1 MEKVSIKLSICND
14 YNIVLPPWYPPLS
27 NQKERNKQSNGK
39 WKLVMKRLID
49 FPLTFPINPKRCGL
63 FGVVEVEIAAS
74 GGRQSGQGPD
84 EKKSIKNLEIGNF

>member
-49 FPLTFPINPKRCGL
+49 FPLTFPIKLRFVSKIPYLMLKK
-63 FGVVEVEIAAS
+63 
-74 GGRQSGQGPD
+74 PD
-84 EKKSIKNLEIGNF
+84 R